1 MKIVLASQS
10 PRRKELLGRMGLEF
24 VTQASKIDE
33 SAFDGLEARELVA
46 TLSREKAQWIARQL
60 DGETLVIGAD
70 TVVVRDGAA
79 LGKPK
84 DAEDA
89 VAMLLSLSGRDHQ
102 VCTGVTVCR
111 GDRVLTQVEEAQVTF
126 RDLTEA
132 EVRQYVSTGEPMDK
146 AGAYGIQGLGGLLVE
161 GIRGDYSNV
170 VGLPVC
176 RLGQMLKDFGVDCL
190 ALAGELARR
199 LCLPGAGGGCRERSV
214 SPYLVQNIGRGSVS
228 EPGRRGSGSRPFWD
242 GSFSAGAAGDGVTAF
257 FTPFFGGGGETSAG
271 EGGFERDTGPERRA
285 GCLGEAGGRPGKN
298 GPDGGAGPGGEC
310 PLTSL
315 ARPAQGGA
323 AFDAC
328 FGLGHCPD
336 AGQLAGGS
344 DAGPGE
350 GAEGCRGAVRHRR
363 ERGLGGP
370 GEGGREALGGGD
382 AGL

>member
-70 TVVVRDGAA
+70 TVVVRDGTA

-111 GDRVLTQVEEAQVTF
+111 GDRVLTQVEETQVTF
-126 RDLTEA
+126 RELTEA

-190 ALAGELARR
+190 ALAGR
-199 LCLPGAGGGCRERSV
+199 
-214 SPYLVQNIGRGSVS
+214 
-228 EPGRRGSGSRPFWD
+228 
-242 GSFSAGAAGDGVTAF
+242 
-257 FTPFFGGGGETSAG
+257 
-271 EGGFERDTGPERRA
+271 
-285 GCLGEAGGRPGKN
+285 
-298 GPDGGAGPGGEC
+298 
-310 PLTSL
+310 
-315 ARPAQGGA
+315 
-323 AFDAC
+323 
-328 FGLGHCPD
+328 
-336 AGQLAGGS
+336 
-344 DAGPGE
+344 
-350 GAEGCRGAVRHRR
+350 
-363 ERGLGGP
+363 
-370 GEGGREALGGGD
+370 
-382 AGL
+382 

>member
-111 GDRVLTQVEEAQVTF
+111 GDRILTQVEETQVTF

-190 ALAGELARR
+190 ALAGR
-199 LCLPGAGGGCRERSV
+199 
-214 SPYLVQNIGRGSVS
+214 
-228 EPGRRGSGSRPFWD
+228 
-242 GSFSAGAAGDGVTAF
+242 
-257 FTPFFGGGGETSAG
+257 
-271 EGGFERDTGPERRA
+271 
-285 GCLGEAGGRPGKN
+285 
-298 GPDGGAGPGGEC
+298 
-310 PLTSL
+310 
-315 ARPAQGGA
+315 
-323 AFDAC
+323 
-328 FGLGHCPD
+328 
-336 AGQLAGGS
+336 
-344 DAGPGE
+344 
-350 GAEGCRGAVRHRR
+350 
-363 ERGLGGP
+363 
-370 GEGGREALGGGD
+370 
-382 AGL
+382 

>member
-46 TLSREKAQWIARQL
+46 TLSREKAQWIARQM

-111 GDRVLTQVEEAQVTF
+111 GDRVLTQVEETQVTF
-126 RDLTEA
+126 RELTEE

-190 ALAGELARR
+190 ALAGR
-199 LCLPGAGGGCRERSV
+199 
-214 SPYLVQNIGRGSVS
+214 
-228 EPGRRGSGSRPFWD
+228 
-242 GSFSAGAAGDGVTAF
+242 
-257 FTPFFGGGGETSAG
+257 
-271 EGGFERDTGPERRA
+271 
-285 GCLGEAGGRPGKN
+285 
-298 GPDGGAGPGGEC
+298 
-310 PLTSL
+310 
-315 ARPAQGGA
+315 
-323 AFDAC
+323 
-328 FGLGHCPD
+328 
-336 AGQLAGGS
+336 
-344 DAGPGE
+344 
-350 GAEGCRGAVRHRR
+350 
-363 ERGLGGP
+363 
-370 GEGGREALGGGD
+370 
-382 AGL
+382 

>member
-33 SAFDGLEARELVA
+33 SAFDGLAARELVA

-111 GDRVLTQVEEAQVTF
+111 GDRVLTQVEETQVTF
-126 RDLTEA
+126 RELTEA

-161 GIRGDYSNV
+161 GIRGDYSTV

-190 ALAGELARR
+190 ALAGR
-199 LCLPGAGGGCRERSV
+199 
-214 SPYLVQNIGRGSVS
+214 
-228 EPGRRGSGSRPFWD
+228 
-242 GSFSAGAAGDGVTAF
+242 
-257 FTPFFGGGGETSAG
+257 
-271 EGGFERDTGPERRA
+271 
-285 GCLGEAGGRPGKN
+285 
-298 GPDGGAGPGGEC
+298 
-310 PLTSL
+310 
-315 ARPAQGGA
+315 
-323 AFDAC
+323 
-328 FGLGHCPD
+328 
-336 AGQLAGGS
+336 
-344 DAGPGE
+344 
-350 GAEGCRGAVRHRR
+350 
-363 ERGLGGP
+363 
-370 GEGGREALGGGD
+370 
-382 AGL
+382 

>member
-111 GDRVLTQVEEAQVTF
+111 GDRVLTQVEETQVTF

-146 AGAYGIQGLGGLLVE
+146 AGAYGIQGLGGLLVK

-190 ALAGELARR
+190 ALAGR
-199 LCLPGAGGGCRERSV
+199 
-214 SPYLVQNIGRGSVS
+214 
-228 EPGRRGSGSRPFWD
+228 
-242 GSFSAGAAGDGVTAF
+242 
-257 FTPFFGGGGETSAG
+257 
-271 EGGFERDTGPERRA
+271 
-285 GCLGEAGGRPGKN
+285 
-298 GPDGGAGPGGEC
+298 
-310 PLTSL
+310 
-315 ARPAQGGA
+315 
-323 AFDAC
+323 
-328 FGLGHCPD
+328 
-336 AGQLAGGS
+336 
-344 DAGPGE
+344 
-350 GAEGCRGAVRHRR
+350 
-363 ERGLGGP
+363 
-370 GEGGREALGGGD
+370 
-382 AGL
+382 

>member
-84 DAEDA
+84 DTEDA

-111 GDRVLTQVEEAQVTF
+111 GDRVLTQVEETQVTF
-126 RDLTEA
+126 RDLTER

-176 RLGQMLKDFGVDCL
+176 RLGQMLKVFGVDCL
-190 ALAGELARR
+190 ALAGR
-199 LCLPGAGGGCRERSV
+199 
-214 SPYLVQNIGRGSVS
+214 
-228 EPGRRGSGSRPFWD
+228 
-242 GSFSAGAAGDGVTAF
+242 
-257 FTPFFGGGGETSAG
+257 
-271 EGGFERDTGPERRA
+271 
-285 GCLGEAGGRPGKN
+285 
-298 GPDGGAGPGGEC
+298 
-310 PLTSL
+310 
-315 ARPAQGGA
+315 
-323 AFDAC
+323 
-328 FGLGHCPD
+328 
-336 AGQLAGGS
+336 
-344 DAGPGE
+344 
-350 GAEGCRGAVRHRR
+350 
-363 ERGLGGP
+363 
-370 GEGGREALGGGD
+370 
-382 AGL
+382 

>member
-10 PRRKELLGRMGLEF
+10 PRRKELLERMGLEF

-111 GDRVLTQVEEAQVTF
+111 GDRVLTQVEETQVTF
-126 RDLTEA
+126 RDLT

-190 ALAGELARR
+190 ALAGR
-199 LCLPGAGGGCRERSV
+199 
-214 SPYLVQNIGRGSVS
+214 
-228 EPGRRGSGSRPFWD
+228 
-242 GSFSAGAAGDGVTAF
+242 
-257 FTPFFGGGGETSAG
+257 
-271 EGGFERDTGPERRA
+271 
-285 GCLGEAGGRPGKN
+285 
-298 GPDGGAGPGGEC
+298 
-310 PLTSL
+310 
-315 ARPAQGGA
+315 
-323 AFDAC
+323 
-328 FGLGHCPD
+328 
-336 AGQLAGGS
+336 
-344 DAGPGE
+344 
-350 GAEGCRGAVRHRR
+350 
-363 ERGLGGP
+363 
-370 GEGGREALGGGD
+370 
-382 AGL
+382 

>member
-89 VAMLLSLSGRDHQ
+89 VAMLLSLSGRNHQ

-111 GDRVLTQVEEAQVTF
+111 GDRVLTQVEETQVTF

-190 ALAGELARR
+190 ALAGR
-199 LCLPGAGGGCRERSV
+199 
-214 SPYLVQNIGRGSVS
+214 
-228 EPGRRGSGSRPFWD
+228 
-242 GSFSAGAAGDGVTAF
+242 
-257 FTPFFGGGGETSAG
+257 
-271 EGGFERDTGPERRA
+271 
-285 GCLGEAGGRPGKN
+285 
-298 GPDGGAGPGGEC
+298 
-310 PLTSL
+310 
-315 ARPAQGGA
+315 
-323 AFDAC
+323 
-328 FGLGHCPD
+328 
-336 AGQLAGGS
+336 
-344 DAGPGE
+344 
-350 GAEGCRGAVRHRR
+350 
-363 ERGLGGP
+363 
-370 GEGGREALGGGD
+370 
-382 AGL
+382 

>member
-89 VAMLLSLSGRDHQ
+89 MAMLLSLSGRDHQ

-111 GDRVLTQVEEAQVTF
+111 GDRVLTQVEETQVTF

-190 ALAGELARR
+190 ALAGR
-199 LCLPGAGGGCRERSV
+199 
-214 SPYLVQNIGRGSVS
+214 
-228 EPGRRGSGSRPFWD
+228 
-242 GSFSAGAAGDGVTAF
+242 
-257 FTPFFGGGGETSAG
+257 
-271 EGGFERDTGPERRA
+271 
-285 GCLGEAGGRPGKN
+285 
-298 GPDGGAGPGGEC
+298 
-310 PLTSL
+310 
-315 ARPAQGGA
+315 
-323 AFDAC
+323 
-328 FGLGHCPD
+328 
-336 AGQLAGGS
+336 
-344 DAGPGE
+344 
-350 GAEGCRGAVRHRR
+350 
-363 ERGLGGP
+363 
-370 GEGGREALGGGD
+370 
-382 AGL
+382 

>member
-46 TLSREKAQWIARQL
+46 TLSREKAHWIARQL

-111 GDRVLTQVEEAQVTF
+111 GDRVLTQVEETQVTF
-126 RDLTEA
+126 RELTEA

-190 ALAGELARR
+190 ALAGR
-199 LCLPGAGGGCRERSV
+199 
-214 SPYLVQNIGRGSVS
+214 
-228 EPGRRGSGSRPFWD
+228 
-242 GSFSAGAAGDGVTAF
+242 
-257 FTPFFGGGGETSAG
+257 
-271 EGGFERDTGPERRA
+271 
-285 GCLGEAGGRPGKN
+285 
-298 GPDGGAGPGGEC
+298 
-310 PLTSL
+310 
-315 ARPAQGGA
+315 
-323 AFDAC
+323 
-328 FGLGHCPD
+328 
-336 AGQLAGGS
+336 
-344 DAGPGE
+344 
-350 GAEGCRGAVRHRR
+350 
-363 ERGLGGP
+363 
-370 GEGGREALGGGD
+370 
-382 AGL
+382 

>member
-46 TLSREKAQWIARQL
+46 TLSREKAQWIARQM

-111 GDRVLTQVEEAQVTF
+111 GDRVLTQVEETQVTF
-126 RDLTEA
+126 RELTET

-190 ALAGELARR
+190 ALAGR
-199 LCLPGAGGGCRERSV
+199 
-214 SPYLVQNIGRGSVS
+214 
-228 EPGRRGSGSRPFWD
+228 
-242 GSFSAGAAGDGVTAF
+242 
-257 FTPFFGGGGETSAG
+257 
-271 EGGFERDTGPERRA
+271 
-285 GCLGEAGGRPGKN
+285 
-298 GPDGGAGPGGEC
+298 
-310 PLTSL
+310 
-315 ARPAQGGA
+315 
-323 AFDAC
+323 
-328 FGLGHCPD
+328 
-336 AGQLAGGS
+336 
-344 DAGPGE
+344 
-350 GAEGCRGAVRHRR
+350 
-363 ERGLGGP
+363 
-370 GEGGREALGGGD
+370 
-382 AGL
+382 

>member
-10 PRRKELLGRMGLEF
+10 LRRKELLGRMGLEF

-111 GDRVLTQVEEAQVTF
+111 GDRVLTQVEETQVTF

-190 ALAGELARR
+190 ALAGR
-199 LCLPGAGGGCRERSV
+199 
-214 SPYLVQNIGRGSVS
+214 
-228 EPGRRGSGSRPFWD
+228 
-242 GSFSAGAAGDGVTAF
+242 
-257 FTPFFGGGGETSAG
+257 
-271 EGGFERDTGPERRA
+271 
-285 GCLGEAGGRPGKN
+285 
-298 GPDGGAGPGGEC
+298 
-310 PLTSL
+310 
-315 ARPAQGGA
+315 
-323 AFDAC
+323 
-328 FGLGHCPD
+328 
-336 AGQLAGGS
+336 
-344 DAGPGE
+344 
-350 GAEGCRGAVRHRR
+350 
-363 ERGLGGP
+363 
-370 GEGGREALGGGD
+370 
-382 AGL
+382 

>member
-111 GDRVLTQVEEAQVTF
+111 GDRVLTQVEETQVTF
-126 RDLTEA
+126 RDLTEM

-190 ALAGELARR
+190 ALAGR
-199 LCLPGAGGGCRERSV
+199 
-214 SPYLVQNIGRGSVS
+214 
-228 EPGRRGSGSRPFWD
+228 
-242 GSFSAGAAGDGVTAF
+242 
-257 FTPFFGGGGETSAG
+257 
-271 EGGFERDTGPERRA
+271 
-285 GCLGEAGGRPGKN
+285 
-298 GPDGGAGPGGEC
+298 
-310 PLTSL
+310 
-315 ARPAQGGA
+315 
-323 AFDAC
+323 
-328 FGLGHCPD
+328 
-336 AGQLAGGS
+336 
-344 DAGPGE
+344 
-350 GAEGCRGAVRHRR
+350 
-363 ERGLGGP
+363 
-370 GEGGREALGGGD
+370 
-382 AGL
+382 

>member
-79 LGKPK
+79 LGKPR

-111 GDRVLTQVEEAQVTF
+111 GDRVLTQVEETQVTF

-190 ALAGELARR
+190 ALAGR
-199 LCLPGAGGGCRERSV
+199 
-214 SPYLVQNIGRGSVS
+214 
-228 EPGRRGSGSRPFWD
+228 
-242 GSFSAGAAGDGVTAF
+242 
-257 FTPFFGGGGETSAG
+257 
-271 EGGFERDTGPERRA
+271 
-285 GCLGEAGGRPGKN
+285 
-298 GPDGGAGPGGEC
+298 
-310 PLTSL
+310 
-315 ARPAQGGA
+315 
-323 AFDAC
+323 
-328 FGLGHCPD
+328 
-336 AGQLAGGS
+336 
-344 DAGPGE
+344 
-350 GAEGCRGAVRHRR
+350 
-363 ERGLGGP
+363 
-370 GEGGREALGGGD
+370 
-382 AGL
+382 

>member
-111 GDRVLTQVEEAQVTF
+111 GDRVLTQVEETQVTF
-126 RDLTEA
+126 RDLMET

-190 ALAGELARR
+190 ALAGR
-199 LCLPGAGGGCRERSV
+199 
-214 SPYLVQNIGRGSVS
+214 
-228 EPGRRGSGSRPFWD
+228 
-242 GSFSAGAAGDGVTAF
+242 
-257 FTPFFGGGGETSAG
+257 
-271 EGGFERDTGPERRA
+271 
-285 GCLGEAGGRPGKN
+285 
-298 GPDGGAGPGGEC
+298 
-310 PLTSL
+310 
-315 ARPAQGGA
+315 
-323 AFDAC
+323 
-328 FGLGHCPD
+328 
-336 AGQLAGGS
+336 
-344 DAGPGE
+344 
-350 GAEGCRGAVRHRR
+350 
-363 ERGLGGP
+363 
-370 GEGGREALGGGD
+370 
-382 AGL
+382 